1 MNSLEEG
8 FIRRSLKPRVDC
20 DIPGR
25 LRLSFARYA
34 MLPEAAKPYLHYVE
48 DVLKLLPG
56 VLEVRLNPRIGTIL
70 VLYTPGEVG
79 ARQILRWVGI
89 VVDTGLEIAREL
101 PYVRTLHNVQ
111 LLNEENVALGNTVLL
126 AAGHDDRMLHFPVAP
141 AFLLQTRSKGVC
153 VCKTYTAPSMRL

>member
-48 DVLKLLPG
+48 DVLKL
-56 VLEVRLNPRIGTIL
+56 RLNPRIGTIL

-101 PYVRTLHNVQ
+101 DG
-111 LLNEENVALGNTVLL
+111 AK
-126 AAGHDDRMLHFPVAP
+126 PVAESTLAERVRRQLVLRLP
-141 AFLLQTRSKGVC
+141 RTREEQRS
-153 VCKTYTAPSMRL
+153 

>member
-34 MLPEAAKPYLHYVE
+34 LLPEAAKPYLHYVE

-56 VLEVRLNPRIGTIL
+56 VREVRLNPRIGTIL
-70 VLYTPGEVG
+70 VLYDPSEAG

-89 VVDTGLEIAREL
+89 AVDTGLEIAREL
-101 PYVRTLHNVQ
+101 EGVEAVDEDTLAERVRRRLV
-111 LLNEENVALGNTVLL
+111 LRLPRAREE
-126 AAGHDDRMLHFPVAP
+126 
-141 AFLLQTRSKGVC
+141 
-153 VCKTYTAPSMRL
+153 